1 MDIRLISQFWSRLL
15 RFGTQVDV
23 GTTQESPPFILSA
36 MKYLL
41 TVLLSVFFFSLTYAS
56 APTEFTQVDLG
67 FIACLVSI
75 VLTAQLAIA
84 HMFVRCRVVQ
94 NMILAE
100 FATVNIF
107 SLNLLLNMTFL
118 YLPGYG
124 QVLSLL
130 LSMFIIFTFMNM
142 LDEIP
147 RISRVLPALFALAT
161 AGVLAQTL
169 LSVAP
174 VPEVSAEHGKT
185 SAKNIR
191 IVDFKTKPN
200 VYFIA
205 FDSLIP
211 KVLLQKHLGL
221 ETTPYHEVLDAH
233 FQRFKNFFA
242 DRVPTRRSLNSL
254 LALDIGH
261 YSEARRNNIASRFFS
276 GRIPSPLFEIF
287 KHNGYE
293 TNTLYRSGYF
303 GWNKGPHV
311 DNYWIDRL
319 GSKTGACEFISTSG
333 LKAFTFM
340 GYCSLVKSNM
350 FISAFRGQI
359 IDSNISDIDFLIN
372 KMRAGLQRDAPQI
385 FVGYVYSPG
394 HTVGDFDRK
403 DTEVADKYRQYY
415 FKRSKKTAAYL
426 NNIVTFI
433 ANEDP
438 EAIVYVFGDHGPGI
452 SRKDTFKEN
461 GVIFVQDRFG
471 VYGGIHPRDRCAES
485 FSTPYNKNFMT
496 VLQGAHMIIKCL
508 SGGKYAFITLEDYRL
523 PESRILEDYRLPE
536 SKTTSHNRYEDYLYE

>member
-1 MDIRLISQFWSRLL
+1 MNIRLISQIWSRLF
-15 RFGTQVDV
+15 RFGTKVYV
-23 GTTQESPPFILSA
+23 GTTQESPAFLSPV
-36 MKYLL
+36 MKYLF
-41 TVLLSVFFFSLTYAS
+41 TAILSIFFFSLTYAS
-56 APTEFTQVDLG
+56 ASTEFTQVDLG

-75 VLTAQLAIA
+75 VLAAQLAIA
-84 HMFVRCRVVQ
+84 HVFVRYRVVQ
-94 NMILAE
+94 NLILAG
-100 FATVNIF
+100 FATINILY
-107 SLNLLLNMTFL
+107 LNLALNMNFL
-118 YLPGYG
+118 DLPIYVQILG
-124 QVLSLL
+124 LL

-142 LDEIP
+142 LDETP
-147 RISRVLPALFALAT
+147 RIARVLPALFALAT

-169 LSVAP
+169 LSAAP
-174 VPEVSAEHGKT
+174 VPEVSTEHGKT

-200 VYFIA
+200 VYFIS
-205 FDSLIP
+205 FDALIP

-221 ETTPYHEVLDAH
+221 ETTPYHEVFDAH
-233 FQRFKNFFA
+233 FKRFKNFFA
-242 DRVPTRRSLNSL
+242 DRVPTKRSLNSL

-261 YSEARRNNIASRFFS
+261 YSEARKNSIAYHFFS
-276 GRIPSPLFEIF
+276 GQIPSPLFEIF

-319 GSKTGACEFISTSG
+319 GSKTGACDFISTSG

-350 FISAFRGQI
+350 FISAFRGQA
-359 IDSNISDIDFLIN
+359 IDSNLNDIDFLIN

-385 FVGYVYSPG
+385 FVGYVFSPG
-394 HTVGDFDRK
+394 HTRLYFDRE
-403 DTEVADKYRQYY
+403 DTEDVDKYRHSY
-415 FKRSKKTAAYL
+415 FKKSKKTATYL
-426 NNIVTFI
+426 NKIVAFI

-438 EAIVYVFGDHGPGI
+438 EAIVYVFGDHGWLV
-452 SRKDTFKEN
+452 SSKDPFKEN
-461 GVIFVQDRFG
+461 DVSFVQDRFG

-485 FSTPYNKNFMT
+485 FAMPYNKDFMT

-508 SGGKYAFITLEDYRL
+508 SGGKNAFITLEDYRL
-523 PESRILEDYRLPE
+523 PEFET
-536 SKTTSHNRYEDYLYE
+536 KAHNRYEDYLYE